1 MNIMTINY
9 KQMFNN
15 KVEEETNRQQ
25 LNNQRIDAAKADLVE
40 LHNVLADVLE
50 DSDVLVEAVEDS
62 VDMTVAYSNR
72 ELTVKLD
79 TDEVVDVVVS
89 EKAISFTD
97 DVEPGEVKAYTKME
111 EEVRFV
117 VDVVDAYGDSEVAE
131 STIVYDKGAQ
141 FYNKEKLIGYVVE
154 RVAEMVAKG

>member
-1 MNIMTINY
+1 MTINY
-9 KQMFNN
+9 TELFNN
-15 KVEEETNRQQ
+15 KVKEETNRQQ

-40 LHNVLADVLE
+40 LHNVLVDVLE
-50 DSDVLVEAVEDS
+50 DSDVLVEEHDRQ
-62 VDMTVAYSNR
+62 TVVAHNNR

-79 TDEVVDVVVS
+79 TDDVVDVVVS

-97 DVEPGEVKAYTKME
+97 DVDTGEVKAYTKTE

-117 VDVVDAYGDSEVAE
+117 VDKADAYGDSEVVE
-131 STIVYDKGAQ
+131 STIVYDKGAMLHS
-141 FYNKEKLIGYVVE
+141 KEELIKYVVE

>member
-1 MNIMTINY
+1 MTINY

-40 LHNVLADVLE
+40 LHNVLVDVLE
-50 DSDVLVEAVEDS
+50 DSDVLVEEHEGQTV
-62 VDMTVAYSNR
+62 VAYNNR
-72 ELTVKLD
+72 ELRVELD

-89 EKAISFTD
+89 EKAVSFTD
-97 DVEPGEVKAYTKME
+97 DVDTGEVKAYTKME

-154 RVAEMVAKG
+154 RIAEMVAKG

>member
-1 MNIMTINY
+1 MNIMTTDY
-9 KQMFNN
+9 KELFNN
-15 KVEEETNRQQ
+15 TVKEEQNRQQ
-25 LNNQRIDAAKADLVE
+25 LNNQRVDAAKADLVE
-40 LHNVLADVLE
+40 LHNVLVDVLE
-50 DSDVLVEAVEDS
+50 DSDVLVEEHDRQ
-62 VDMTVAYSNR
+62 TVVAHNNR

-79 TDEVVDVVVS
+79 TDDVVDVVVS
-89 EKAISFTD
+89 EKAISFED
-97 DVEPGEVKAYTKME
+97 DVDTGEVDAVVDE
-111 EEVRFV
+111 QDEVRFV

>member
-1 MNIMTINY
+1 MNIMTTDY
-9 KQMFNN
+9 KQLFNN

-25 LNNQRIDAAKADLVE
+25 LNNQRVDAAKADLVE
-40 LHNVLADVLE
+40 LHNVLVDVLE
-50 DSDVLVEAVEDS
+50 DSDVLVEEHEGQTV
-62 VDMTVAYSNR
+62 VAYNNR

-89 EKAISFTD
+89 ERAISFED
-97 DVEPGEVKAYTKME
+97 DVDTGEVKAYTKTE

-117 VDVVDAYGDSEVAE
+117 VDVIE
-131 STIVYDKGAQ
+131 SAIVYDKGAMLHS
-141 FYNKEKLIGYVVE
+141 KSEMIGYVVE

>member
-1 MNIMTINY
+1 MNRMTINY

-25 LNNQRIDAAKADLVE
+25 LNNQRVDAAKADLVE
-40 LHNVLADVLE
+40 LHNVLVDVLE
-50 DSDVLVEAVEDS
+50 DSDVLVEEHDEQTV
-62 VDMTVAYSNR
+62 VAYNNR
-72 ELTVKLD
+72 ELRVELD
-79 TDEVVDVVVS
+79 TDDVVDVVVR

-97 DVEPGEVKAYTKME
+97 DVESGEVVAHTDDE
-111 EEVRFV
+111 DDVRFV
-117 VDVVDAYGDSEVAE
+117 VDVADAYDDSEVVE

-154 RVAEMVAKG
+154 RVAEMVAKR

>member
-1 MNIMTINY
+1 MNRMTTDY
-9 KQMFNN
+9 KQLFNN

-40 LHNVLADVLE
+40 LHNVLVDVLE
-50 DSDVLVEAVEDS
+50 DSDVLVEEHEGQ
-62 VDMTVAYSNR
+62 TIVAHNNR

-89 EKAISFTD
+89 ERAISFED
-97 DVEPGEVKAYTKME
+97 DVESGDVVAHTDDEDD
-111 EEVRFV
+111 VRFV
-117 VDVVDAYGDSEVAE
+117 VDVADAYDDSEVAE

-141 FYNKEKLIGYVVE
+141 FYSKENLIGYVVE